1 MRVLYSLLMGSAC
14 SEKIIKNI
22 NIPSCRNCKYFQP
35 SIYKTNFASSL
46 NKCNKFGRKNII
58 TDEITH
64 DYADSCRSDK
74 SKCGETGTYFEEE
87 PNINLKILKHKIMNA
102 SPYVLLITLVVL
114 NAVLTVNEKVG
125 IENNIK

>member
-1 MRVLYSLLMGSAC
+1 MRISYLLLMGTAC

-35 SIYKTNFASSL
+35 SIYDTNFASSL
-46 NKCNKFGRKNII
+46 NKCNKFGRKDII

-87 PNINLKILKHKIMNA
+87 PNINLKILKHKIIST
-102 SPYVLLITLVVL
+102 SPYLTLMILVLLNV
-114 NAVLTVNEKVG
+114 VLTVK
-125 IENNIK
+125 K